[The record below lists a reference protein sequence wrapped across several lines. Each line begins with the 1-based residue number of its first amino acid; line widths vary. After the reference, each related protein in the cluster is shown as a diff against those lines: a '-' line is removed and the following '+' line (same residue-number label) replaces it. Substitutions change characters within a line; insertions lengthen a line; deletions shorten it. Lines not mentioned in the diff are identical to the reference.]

1 MPFLKRKEDWSSEV
15 FADLSQMLTSESIIK
30 YALLKEGF
38 KMEITEAQL
47 FIINNIIASLANA
60 FSNILTQPES
70 QP

>member
-1 MPFLKRKEDWSSEV
+1 
-15 FADLSQMLTSESIIK
+15 
-30 YALLKEGF
+30 
-38 KMEITEAQL
+38 MEITEAQL